1 MSMYCSW
8 DMNMDWLR
16 ETALISVLYFMKF
29 TTRCCYYY
37 SIWPSIVWFLSIQW
51 IHTTHEM
58 WIWHWV
64 CHCIPNWF
72 SSICLLSPC
81 YGHRYSIAPPIPC
94 ETQDRHRDVVI
105 RIMTDLVLQ
114 YIVVTRGEWPIK
126 VHSLTMDHLCWQ
138 KDVAILQVLCLVDR
152 REPCTGTV
160 HFAWQTYLTIC

>member
-1 MSMYCSW
+1 MRYEHGLITWDCAYFGALFYEIYDEMLLLLPDLAQYC
-8 DMNMDWLR
+8 
-16 ETALISVLYFMKF
+16 LILVY
-29 TTRCCYYY
+29 T
-37 SIWPSIVWFLSIQW
+37 I

-114 YIVVTRGEWPIK
+114 YIVVTRSEWPIK

-138 KDVAILQVLCLVDR
+138 KDVAILQVFCLVDR

-160 HFAWQTYLTIC
+160 HFTWQTYLTIC